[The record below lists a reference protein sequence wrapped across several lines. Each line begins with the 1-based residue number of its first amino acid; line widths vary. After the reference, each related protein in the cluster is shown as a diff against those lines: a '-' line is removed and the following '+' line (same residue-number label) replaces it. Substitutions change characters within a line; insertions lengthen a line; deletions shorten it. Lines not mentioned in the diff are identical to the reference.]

1 MKTQTPQQH
10 AKPASIAFVFA
21 MQEEQQGLE
30 HQLQD
35 KKVVVKGKRRYLTGN
50 LWGQACVCVLSGIGK
65 VAAASTATSLI
76 ENFDVGQIVLIG
88 VAGAAD
94 PGLSIG
100 DIVIATTLVQ
110 HDMDASPLF
119 PRFEIPLTGISHL
132 STDARLSRRLSLA
145 ADFFLENDR
154 ENHISDAAIA
164 QFNLQNVK
172 IRFGLVASG
181 DQFIND
187 PQILAGLKKDLPDLL
202 AVEMEGAAIAQVC
215 HDFEIPF
222 AILRTISDDAGEHAD
237 YNFSQFI
244 KEVAA
249 QYSLGILHNFCIQ
262 QQKQQ

>member
-1 MKTQTPQQH
+1 MKT
-10 AKPASIAFVFA
+10 ASSEEHDKTGRIGFIFA

-30 HQLQD
+30 LQLQD
-35 KKVVVKGKRRYLTGN
+35 KKTVLRGKRRYLSGN
-50 LWGQACVCVLSGIGK
+50 LWGQPCVCVLSGIGK
-65 VAAASTATSLI
+65 VAAATTATSLI
-76 ENFDVGQIVLIG
+76 ENFQVERIVLVG

-94 PGLSIG
+94 PALKIG

-119 PRFEIPLTGISHL
+119 PRFEIPLSGASHL
-132 STDARLSRRLSLA
+132 STDARLSRLLGRA
-145 ADFFLENDR
+145 AELFLQNDKENR
-154 ENHISDAAIA
+154 VAAAAIA
-164 QFNLQNVK
+164 QFKLHKVG
-172 IRFGLVASG
+172 IRYGLIASG

-187 PQILAGLKKDLPDLL
+187 PLVLAGLKKDLPDLL

-244 KEVAA
+244 QEVAA
-249 QYSLGILHNFCIQ
+249 QYSLGILHNFCRQ
-262 QQKQQ
+262 A

>member
-1 MKTQTPQQH
+1 M
-10 AKPASIAFVFA
+10 
-21 MQEEQQGLE
+21 
-30 HQLQD
+30 
-35 KKVVVKGKRRYLTGN
+35 
-50 LWGQACVCVLSGIGK
+50 
-65 VAAASTATSLI
+65 TSLI
-76 ENFDVGQIVLIG
+76 ENFKVGNIVLIG

-94 PGLSIG
+94 DALKIG

-132 STDARLSRRLSLA
+132 STDVALSRQLGDA
-145 ADFFLENDR
+145 ADFFLENDH
-154 ENHISDAAIA
+154 ENHVSDAAIA

-172 IRFGLVASG
+172 IHHGLIASG

-187 PQILAGLKKDLPDLL
+187 RQVLAGLKRDLPGLL

-244 KEVAA
+244 IEVAA
-249 QYSLGILHNFCIQ
+249 QYSLGILHNFCRQ
-262 QQKQQ
+262 QQKT

>member
-1 MKTQTPQQH
+1 MKNNSSQNQTTTQ
-10 AKPASIAFVFA
+10 KIAFIFA

-35 KKVVVKGKRRYLTGN
+35 KKVVVRGKRRYLTGS
-50 LWGQACVCVLSGIGK
+50 LWGKECVCVLSGIGK
-65 VAAASTATSLI
+65 VAAATTVTSLI
-76 ENFDVGQIVLIG
+76 ENFDVSQIVLIG

-94 PGLSIG
+94 AELKIG
-100 DIVIATTLVQ
+100 DIVIATTLMQ

-119 PRFEIPLTGISHL
+119 PRFEIPLTGVSHL
-132 STDARLSRRLSLA
+132 STDTALSGKLGQA

-154 ENHISDAAIA
+154 ENHVSDAAIA

-172 IRFGLVASG
+172 IRYGLIASG

-187 PQILAGLKKDLPDLL
+187 AQILAALKKDLPDLL

-215 HDFEIPF
+215 HDYEIPF

-237 YNFSQFI
+237 YNFGQFI
-244 KEVAA
+244 QEVAA
-249 QYSLGILHNFCIQ
+249 QYSLGILHNFCRAS
-262 QQKQQ
+262 

>member
-1 MKTQTPQQH
+1 MKTASTQNSE
-10 AKPASIAFVFA
+10 KPACIAFVFA

-30 HQLQD
+30 QHLQD
-35 KKVVVKGKRRYLTGN
+35 KKTLVKGKRHYLSGN

-65 VAAASTATSLI
+65 VAAATTITCLL
-76 ENFDVGQIVLIG
+76 ENFEVSRVVLIG

-94 PGLSIG
+94 PELSIG

-119 PRFEIPLTGISHL
+119 PRFEIPLTGASHL
-132 STDARLSRRLSLA
+132 STDAELSRQLGQA
-145 ADFFLENDR
+145 ADFFLENEQ
-154 ENHISDAAIA
+154 ENRVSDAAIA
-164 QFNLQNVK
+164 QFGLQDVK
-172 IRFGLVASG
+172 IRYGLIASG

-187 PQILAGLKKDLPDLL
+187 RQVLAGLKKDLPDLL

-215 HDFEIPF
+215 HDYEIPF

-244 KEVAA
+244 QQVAA
-249 QYSLGILHNFCIQ
+249 QYSLGILHNFCRQ
-262 QQKQQ
+262 T